1 MKISISLAISLLICS
16 FVLTVAIAL
25 GFSTVAAQNISDNAT
40 EGNMTTGTIVTN
52 GTTVNMTNAS
62 TPMITNTT

>member
-1 MKISISLAISLLICS
+1 MKTSISLPISILICT

>member
-1 MKISISLAISLLICS
+1 MKMKMIIPISLLICS
-16 FVLTVAIAL
+16 LVVTVAIAL
-25 GFSTVAAQNISDNAT
+25 GLSVATAQNISDNGT
-40 EGNMTTGTIVTN
+40 ETNMTTGTIVTN

>member
-1 MKISISLAISLLICS
+1 
-16 FVLTVAIAL
+16 
-25 GFSTVAAQNISDNAT
+25 
-40 EGNMTTGTIVTN
+40 MTTGTIVTN